1 MPKKANKKILV
12 VEDDA
17 DFLSILQTKL
27 SSEGFLVVVARDG
40 QEGLAATEKEKP
52 DLIFTDIL
60 MPVLDG
66 IQMAQ
71 KIRQTD
77 KDVIIVF
84 LTNLQDAKNP
94 ENSAALEEFE
104 YLIKA
109 DTRINDIVKKAKEK
123 LGIK

>member
-1 MPKKANKKILV
+1 M

-17 DFLSILQTKL
+17 DFSSILQTKL
-27 SSEGFLVVVARDG
+27 SSEGFSVVVARDG
-40 QEGLAATEKEKP
+40 QEGLAAAEKEKP
-52 DLIFTDIL
+52 DLIFSDIL

-71 KIRQTD
+71 KIRQAD
-77 KDVIIVF
+77 KDVVIVF